1 MVYGGFIVN
10 KILKLLENNAKL
22 SAKEIAVMLD
32 MKEQEVAEEIKKF
45 EEKGII
51 VKYKTVINKELINA
65 TPNVRALIEVSVSP
79 QKSVGFD
86 AIAERIY
93 KLQEVSSCYLL
104 SGGFDLL
111 VIVEGKDINTVAKFV
126 SEKLACMDD
135 VLKTSTHFILKKY
148 KENGDI
154 LFGPKPDKRL
164 SITP

>member
-1 MVYGGFIVN
+1 MN
-10 KILKLLENNAKL
+10 KILKLLENNAQL
-22 SAKEIAVMLD
+22 TPKEIAVMLD
-32 MKEQEVAEEIKKF
+32 MKEQDVAEEIKKF
-45 EEKGII
+45 EEKGVI

-86 AIAERIY
+86 AISERIY
-93 KLQEVSSCYLL
+93 KFKEVSSCYLL

-154 LFGPKPDKRL
+154 LAGPKPDKRL
-164 SITP
+164 SVSP

>member
-1 MVYGGFIVN
+1 MN

-22 SAKEIAVMLD
+22 TPKEIAVMLD
-32 MKEQEVAEEIKKF
+32 LEEQTVVSEIEKF
-45 EEKGII
+45 EEKGVI
-51 VKYKTVINKELINA
+51 VKYKTVINKEHIKSESK
-65 TPNVRALIEVSVSP
+65 VRALIEVNVSP

-93 KLQEVSSCYLL
+93 KFKEVSSCYLL

-126 SEKLACMDD
+126 SEKLACMAD

-154 LFGPKPDKRL
+154 LSMPKPDKRL
-164 SITP
+164 SVTP